1 MRALLDRIIG
11 NGASWFRKKKKKI
24 SNVFVLF
31 FPSMFTTPGKAN
43 NQFSALF
50 DSTHPV
56 VNNFQF
62 TQQATSPPLSW
73 ERISVLRLA
82 ANLSS

>member
-11 NGASWFRKKKKKI
+11 NGASWFRGKKKKFEYI
-24 SNVFVLF
+24 CPF

-43 NQFSALF
+43 NRFSALF

-73 ERISVLRLA
+73 ERISVPRLA